1 MKYLPLIMSLFILP
15 ISCKKETNNKF
26 EPYFRLKVN
35 GNKESLGKCG
45 FFAGG
50 GGDFSC
56 SISGDSVLLISVG
69 CNQTS
74 GFFVKGDISNGTYQL
89 DNKNQSWYNENSLK
103 KYRTTIN
110 QRGSITI
117 EKGTFQAASLIKT
130 LKGSFSFNAI
140 DTVSGQIINITNG
153 DFLMERREY

>member
-1 MKYLPLIMSLFILP
+1 MRYLLLIMSLFILT

-35 GNKESLGKCG
+35 GNKESLGSCG

-56 SISGDSVLLISVG
+56 LISGDSVLLLSVG
-69 CNQTS
+69 CNQKA
-74 GFFVKGDISNGTYQL
+74 GFFLKGNISNRTYQL
-89 DNKNQSWYNENSLK
+89 DNKNKSWYEENSLK
-103 KYRTTIN
+103 KYCTTIN

-117 EKGTFQAASLIKT
+117 EKGTFQSAGLIKT

-153 DFLMERREY
+153 DFLMQRREY

>member
-1 MKYLPLIMSLFILP
+1 MRHLLLIMSLFILT

-35 GNKESLGKCG
+35 GNKKSLGSCG

-56 SISGDSVLLISVG
+56 SINGDSVLLLSVG
-69 CNQTS
+69 CNQKA
-74 GFFVKGDISNGTYQL
+74 GFFLKGNISNGTYQL
-89 DNKNQSWYNENSLK
+89 DNKNRSWYEENSLK
-103 KYRTTIN
+103 KYCTTIN
-110 QRGSITI
+110 QKGSITI
-117 EKGTFQAASLIKT
+117 EKGTLQSAGFIKT